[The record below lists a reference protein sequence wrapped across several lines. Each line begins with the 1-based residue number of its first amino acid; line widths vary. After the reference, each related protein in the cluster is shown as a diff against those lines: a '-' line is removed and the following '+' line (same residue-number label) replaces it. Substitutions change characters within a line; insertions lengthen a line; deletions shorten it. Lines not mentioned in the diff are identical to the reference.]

1 VRSIRDLAAASIDK
15 VSIPD
20 RIDLRILLRSLD
32 QMLVLSNGPLHMA
45 DELEAR
51 KPDPTCDV
59 DEDGRFGEGGRFSE
73 TLICGETGKR
83 LERESHIADFFT
95 DV

>member
-20 RIDLRILLRSLD
+20 RTDLRILLRSLD

-45 DELEAR
+45 DELEGR
-51 KPDPTCDV
+51 EPYPTCDV
-59 DEDGRFGEGGRFSE
+59 DEDGRLVKAGDP
-73 TLICGETGKR
+73 LKP
-83 LERESHIADFFT
+83 
-95 DV
+95 